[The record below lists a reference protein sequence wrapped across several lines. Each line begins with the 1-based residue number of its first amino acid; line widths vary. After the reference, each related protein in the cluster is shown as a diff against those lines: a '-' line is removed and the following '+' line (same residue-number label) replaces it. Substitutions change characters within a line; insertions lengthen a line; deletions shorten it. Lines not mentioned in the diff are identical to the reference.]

1 MIEIE
6 TVLFDW
12 NNTVADDF
20 FIWWDAIQETFRAFK
35 QQPLTIREYFEGLT
49 GDYLEL
55 YRQRGISASREELN
69 SIYELSYECR
79 INEITLFPGIKE
91 TLNFLNRRLI
101 ITGLITQQ
109 KYFLIF
115 PILEKFGLDKA
126 FSYCECHALSK
137 TEAICR
143 ILHYEKIRPEQCCF
157 VGDAPSDINH
167 GKKAGVRTAAFL
179 NLPEIEDLVI
189 AAKPDFIIRNLG
201 EIRKIVKKRG

>member
-12 NNTVADDF
+12 NNTVVDDF
-20 FIWWDAIQETFRAFK
+20 RVWWDAIQETFRAFK
-35 QQPLTIREYFEGLT
+35 QQPLTVREYFKGLT

-69 SIYELSYECR
+69 SIYELSYERR
-79 INEITLFPGIKE
+79 INEITLSPGIKE
-91 TLNFLNRRLI
+91 ILNFLNRRLI
-101 ITGLITQQ
+101 IAGLITQQ
-109 KYFLIF
+109 KYFLIS

-143 ILHYEKIRPEQCCF
+143 ILHYEKIEPEKCCF

-167 GKKAGVRTAAFL
+167 GKKARVKTIAFI
-179 NLPEIEDLVI
+179 NGNVPEDLVI
-189 AAKPDFIIRNLG
+189 AAKPDFIIKSFE
-201 EIRKIVKKRG
+201 EIRKIIKEGK